1 MDLQEFRNHV
11 TAQRLAEI
19 QKLRNN
25 NRIAIMSVA
34 IATIL
39 ENHNERKTKNG

>member
-11 TAQRLAEI
+11 IAQREAEI
-19 QKLRNN
+19 KKLRNN

-39 ENHNERKTKNG
+39 QNHEERKTKNG